1 MAHSW
6 VHKDRGEL
14 RIYENLNELSTDL
27 ADYIAEL
34 SEVSVKERG
43 VFAIALSGGS
53 LIDLMGYQCFAF
65 QCFILFYILLYD
77 SFLYLVLKFRCKA
90 ENCMKL
96 LTTRLLTGLNGI
108 YFGRMSVWWQRT
120 ILIAIIS

>member
-14 RIYENLNELSTDL
+14 RIYENMNELSTDL

-34 SEVSVKERG
+34 SEASVKERG

-53 LIDLMGYQCFAF
+53 LIGLMGYQWFAF
-65 QCFILFYILLYD
+65 
-77 SFLYLVLKFRCKA
+77 
-90 ENCMKL
+90 
-96 LTTRLLTGLNGI
+96 
-108 YFGRMSVWWQRT
+108 
-120 ILIAIIS
+120 